1 MAIKDAERRR
11 LSFGAVA
18 NDYDRYRPT
27 YPREAVEWVLP
38 DDVRVR
44 LTRQGKGADS
54 DTTNAREHASGEPR
68 LAVVRGPRLM
78 DVGAG
83 TGLLT
88 RVLVAIA
95 ADMSPPGHVTAV
107 EPDPGMAMVLGQRL
121 PTVRVIPA
129 PAEHIDAGD
138 QTLDCIVVGQA
149 FHWFDREA
157 AVGEFARLLRPGG
170 RLGVMWNVR
179 HDSEPWVDALGDI
192 VDGED
197 HTRDRSTTRDADSMS
212 VGFDPHGLFDKVER
226 TEFAHSL
233 TLDAEHLLGLV
244 DTFSYVRL
252 SPDRDAILGQVRE
265 LTQTH
270 PDLVG
275 METFELPYLTITYRA
290 TRP

>member
-1 MAIKDAERRR
+1 
-11 LSFGAVA
+11 
-18 NDYDRYRPT
+18 
-27 YPREAVEWVLP
+27 
-38 DDVRVR
+38 
-44 LTRQGKGADS
+44 
-54 DTTNAREHASGEPR
+54 
-68 LAVVRGPRLM
+68 M

-88 RVLVAIA
+88 RVLVTIA

-107 EPDPGMAMVLGQRL
+107 EPDPGMATVLGQRL
-121 PTVRVIPA
+121 PSVRVIPA
-129 PAEHIDAGD
+129 PAEHIDASD
-138 QTLDCIVVGQA
+138 ETLDCIVVGQA

-157 AVGEFARLLRPGG
+157 AVAEFARLLRRGG

-179 HDSEPWVDALGDI
+179 LDSEPWVSALADI

-197 HTRDRSTTRDADSMS
+197 HTRSKGTLRDADSMS

-226 TEFAHSL
+226 AEFAHSL
-233 TLDAEHLLGLV
+233 SLDAEHLVGLV

-252 SPDRDAILGQVRE
+252 SPHRDSLLEQVRE

-275 METFELPYLTITYRA
+275 KESFELPYLTITYRA